1 MTINFSLCNRLKN
14 RPPDPRNQT
23 SFFSLQHNSLIL
35 YELKAFIVIGK
46 GCVQSIPHPDCLT
59 CNFIWSKCPFTVV
72 SLLPCR
78 FTRSRMNILVTDW
91 TIWRPNSAHFGCSQ
105 THGFIEISTTKLTGF
120 WAQSTWRWQNVNECG
135 LLMRRVMTHYSRFKQ
150 LRQARIYAK
159 LRVKLSLKWGE
170 LCEKTTAISQ
180 FVKEVSRSQTN
191 SGRRLG
197 TGEGLGSVSYRLNE
211 ERGAKSQ
218 KIAKQNFTS
227 QPLAWFCAIPAAPHD
242 QTVHII

>member
-1 MTINFSLCNRLKN
+1 MTINSRYAIVSRSDHPTLAINRVSSRSNTTLWSFMNWKLSLWLERDVCSPFRI
-14 RPPDPRNQT
+14 QT
-23 SFFSLQHNSLIL
+23 I
-35 YELKAFIVIGK
+35 
-46 GCVQSIPHPDCLT
+46 
-59 CNFIWSKCPFTVV
+59 V

-150 LRQARIYAK
+150 LRQARIYAI

-170 LCEKTTAISQ
+170 LCVKKPPQ
-180 FVKEVSRSQTN
+180 FPNLSKRSLGVK
-191 SGRRLG
+191 
-197 TGEGLGSVSYRLNE
+197 
-211 ERGAKSQ
+211 
-218 KIAKQNFTS
+218 
-227 QPLAWFCAIPAAPHD
+227 
-242 QTVHII
+242 QTVEED